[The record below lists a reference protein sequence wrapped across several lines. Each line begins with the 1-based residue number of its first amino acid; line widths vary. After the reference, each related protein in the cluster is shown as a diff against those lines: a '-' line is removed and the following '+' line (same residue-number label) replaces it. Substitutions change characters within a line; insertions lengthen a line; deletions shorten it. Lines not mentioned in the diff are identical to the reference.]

1 MQFIPNDNATIEDIA
16 AILQT
21 EMPQY
26 IVEIK
31 KNPLMGFQY
40 VEVKKTS
47 FIGAWVN
54 VKKDNKVTVN
64 GIIPSTMARAFLGGL
79 LLLAIT
85 YSGRKKIEQEVGSL
99 LQDKLWQIKLQ

>member
-26 IVEIK
+26 IIEIK

-40 VEVKKTS
+40 VEVKKT
-47 FIGAWVN
+47 
-54 VKKDNKVTVN
+54 
-64 GIIPSTMARAFLGGL
+64 
-79 LLLAIT
+79 
-85 YSGRKKIEQEVGSL
+85 
-99 LQDKLWQIKLQ
+99 